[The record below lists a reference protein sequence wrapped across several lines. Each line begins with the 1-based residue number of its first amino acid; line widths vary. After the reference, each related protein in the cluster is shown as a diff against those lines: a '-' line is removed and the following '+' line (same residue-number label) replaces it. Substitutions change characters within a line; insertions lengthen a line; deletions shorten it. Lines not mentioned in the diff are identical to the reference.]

1 MRSAASKRVT
11 RRPRG
16 AAFSAEERPA
26 GPAADAATVF
36 AGGEGARTSSV
47 SWQARGFTRQEVVR
61 KENVWSRQAWLQP
74 MQVLMVS
81 GMPATALLTKSG
93 SARKGLAMETMSA
106 WPLASS
112 SSAFSG
118 VLMRLLVTSGTVVL
132 SMRRLVT
139 HA

>member
-1 MRSAASKRVT
+1 
-11 RRPRG
+11 
-16 AAFSAEERPA
+16 PA
-26 GPAADAATVF
+26 GPAPATATVF
-36 AGGEGARTSSV
+36 AVRVGPRTSSV
-47 SWQARGFTRQEVVR
+47 SWQARGFTRHEVVR

-93 SARKGLAMETMSA
+93 AARKGLAMETMSA
-106 WPLASS
+106 WLIPRSR
-112 SSAFSG
+112 SAFSG
-118 VLMRLLVTSGTVVL
+118 VLMRLLATSGSVVL